1 MSADKTQII
10 DDAAF
15 AQLEDLALDDIPV
28 DPFGAPAGTYRG
40 LLSLFIKKLK
50 KRDGEEAPFLCF
62 EFKPQECLEQTD
74 AEEQPFDPAK
84 AKIEF
89 LAEYNAT
96 SLSRLRK
103 PLMAIGAAVGTK
115 STKDC
120 IEKTK
125 GAECTFTFT
134 VKPAPTDDNPD
145 RKFRNLKDLVM
156 A

>member
-40 LLSLFIKKLK
+40 LLSLNVKMIKQK
-50 KRDGEEAPFLCF
+50 DGEPAPFLCF

-74 AEEQPFDPAK
+74 SEEQPFDPAK

-89 LAEYNAT
+89 LAKYDAA

-103 PLMAIGAAVGTK
+103 PLMAIGNAVGSK
-115 STKDC
+115 STKEC

-125 GAECTFTFT
+125 GAECQFSFT

-145 RKFRNLKDLVM
+145 RKFRNLKDLLM